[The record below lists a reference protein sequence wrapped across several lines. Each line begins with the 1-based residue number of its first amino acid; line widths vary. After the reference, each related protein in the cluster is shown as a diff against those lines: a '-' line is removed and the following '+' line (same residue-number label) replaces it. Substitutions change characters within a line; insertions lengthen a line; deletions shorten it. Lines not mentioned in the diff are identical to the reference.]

1 MSVDRL
7 SDALNAIKVNEMVGK
22 KSCKVPATK
31 LVRKVLE
38 IFQAHGYIKS
48 FSDVADG
55 SAQFFAIEL
64 DGRINNCG
72 TIKPRAPVKRSE
84 WAKTEQKYIPAIG
97 IGVLV
102 VSTPKGVITNT
113 EAQNAKIGGRL
124 IAYVY

>member
-22 KSCKVPATK
+22 KDCKVPATK

-38 IFQAHGYIKS
+38 IFQAHGYIKA
-48 FSDVADG
+48 FSDVEEEN
-55 SAQFFAIEL
+55 AQFFMIEL

-97 IGVLV
+97 IGILV
-102 VSTPKGVITNT
+102 VSTPKGIITNA
-113 EAQNAKIGGRL
+113 EAQEAKIGGRL